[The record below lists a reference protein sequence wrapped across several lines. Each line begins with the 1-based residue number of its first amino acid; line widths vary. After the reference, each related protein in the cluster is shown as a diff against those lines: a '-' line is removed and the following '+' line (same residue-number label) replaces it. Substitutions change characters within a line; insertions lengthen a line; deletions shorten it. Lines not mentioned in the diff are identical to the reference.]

1 MAKVKN
7 IKSITGHRCIDC
19 VSVEVYKRILVV
31 GGQLTVGKCLKGMK
45 AKTKDCFESKVK
57 KDGK

>member
-19 VSVEVYKRILVV
+19 VSVEVYKRIVV
-31 GGQLTVGKCLKGMK
+31 MDGQLTVGKCLKGMK
-45 AKTKDCFESKVK
+45 VKTKDCFEPKVK
-57 KDGK
+57 K

>member
-19 VSVEVYKRILVV
+19 VSVEVYKRIVIMD
-31 GGQLTVGKCLKGMK
+31 GNLTVGKCLKKMK

-57 KDGK
+57 KGG